1 MLGTRLL
8 KSMLAG
14 AVVLALLTA
23 GGSWLVTSV
32 RGRANDPAVPLAKIG
47 EGTEVLVERWCL
59 VCGDYRP
66 VDICPSWLGKDREQL
81 ENLLAQEL
89 PDARILAFSKEQVLV
104 HLPPGYCEKCMAFLP
119 QQGYIGLTDG
129 NQIAVFS
136 QDGTLYKTYGEAPG
150 AWIIELTE
158 GIPFASPQDCLDWIV
173 NLTS

>member
-14 AVVLALLTA
+14 AVVLTLLTA
-23 GGSWLVTSV
+23 GGSWLVTTV
-32 RGRANDPAVPLAKIG
+32 RGRGSDPAAHLRKIG
-47 EGTEVLVERWCL
+47 QGTEIRVERWCL

-66 VDICPSWLGKDREQL
+66 VDVSPAWQGKDREQL
-81 ENLLAQEL
+81 ESLLVREL
-89 PDARILAFSKEQVLV
+89 PDARILAFSQEQVLV

-119 QQGYIGLTDG
+119 QQGYISLTDG

-136 QDGTLYKTYGEAPG
+136 HDGTLYKTFGEAPG
-150 AWIIELTE
+150 AWIAELTE